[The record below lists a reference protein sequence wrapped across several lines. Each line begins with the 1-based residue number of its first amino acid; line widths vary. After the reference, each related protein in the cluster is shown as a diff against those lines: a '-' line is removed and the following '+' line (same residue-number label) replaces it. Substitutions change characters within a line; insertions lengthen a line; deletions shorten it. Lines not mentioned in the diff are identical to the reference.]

1 MINYFPIKPIQLAFL
16 VLLLYYWCFSQALYC
31 GCLLLVALLL
41 LWKQYGFKRL
51 GQVCLCLVGFAGL
64 FLYQVQQA
72 NNAYRSAPSKLQHIQ
87 IIPDTLSVNGDLL
100 SFRGKADGRTYQAF
114 YRLSSE
120 NEQRWFKNLSQ
131 TVLLSGDIE
140 LAEATPQ
147 RNFGGF
153 DYRTYLKHEGIYRMA
168 TVSEITEIKAVS
180 SLTFVERLHEW
191 RRQAIVSIQQ
201 HFPAPMQHYM
211 TGLLFGYLDKS
222 FAEMSDIYTSLGIIH
237 LFALSGMQVGFF
249 VGIFRTFFLRL
260 GLRRDQ
266 VTVLQMPF
274 SFVYAGLTGFSVSVI
289 RSLLQ
294 AILAPFGIKRL
305 DNLALTMLSLF
316 LVMPSFLLT
325 TGGVLSFAFAFI
337 LSLVQFDDLT
347 RYSKIFAESIAISLG
362 SLPLLI
368 YFFSVFQPLSIVLT
382 ACFSFAFDVVLLP
395 LLSLVFLL
403 SPFVKLTFLNGLFV
417 FLEQII
423 KVTKGMIGAP
433 LVFGKPH
440 LAILLL
446 FFLILGILYDVYR
459 RKKLALF
466 LLAVVA
472 LLFFQ
477 TKHPLENEV
486 TVVDVGQG
494 DSLFLRD
501 VTGKT
506 LLIDVGGKVGFGK
519 KEAWQECFSDSNAER
534 TLIPYLKSRGVGKI
548 DQLVLTHT
556 DADHMGD
563 MLVLAQEMPIGE
575 VLVSQGSLTKTDFV
589 AKLQVMKT
597 KVRALQV
604 GDMLP
609 IMGSRLQVLY
619 PHDVGDGGNNDSM
632 VLYGQLLG
640 KRFLFTGDLE
650 KEGEQDLMA
659 TYSHLPVDVLKAGH
673 HGSKGSSSPEF
684 LAHISPQ
691 MALISAGE
699 KNRYKHP
706 HQETLERFN
715 QQGLRIYRTD
725 QEGAI
730 RFRGLTHWQ
739 IETVR

>member
-1 MINYFPIKPIQLAFL
+1 M
-16 VLLLYYWCFSQALYC
+16 
-31 GCLLLVALLL
+31 ALLL

-72 NNAYRSAPSKLQHIQ
+72 NSAYRSAPSKLQHIQ
-87 IIPDTLSVNGDLL
+87 IIPATLSVNGDLL

-120 NEQRWFKNLSQ
+120 NEQKWFKNLSQ

-274 SFVYAGLTGFSVSVI
+274 SFVYARLTGFSVSVI

-316 LVMPSFLLT
+316 LVIPSFLLT
-325 TGGVLSFAFAFI
+325 TGGVLSLAFAFI

-382 ACFSFAFDVVLLP
+382 AVSYTHLTLP
-395 LLSLVFLL
+395 
-403 SPFVKLTFLNGLFV
+403 P
-417 FLEQII
+417 
-423 KVTKGMIGAP
+423 
-433 LVFGKPH
+433 
-440 LAILLL
+440 ILR
-446 FFLILGILYDVYR
+446 V
-459 RKKLALF
+459 
-466 LLAVVA
+466 
-472 LLFFQ
+472 
-477 TKHPLENEV
+477 
-486 TVVDVGQG
+486 
-494 DSLFLRD
+494 
-501 VTGKT
+501 
-506 LLIDVGGKVGFGK
+506 
-519 KEAWQECFSDSNAER
+519 
-534 TLIPYLKSRGVGKI
+534 
-548 DQLVLTHT
+548 
-556 DADHMGD
+556 
-563 MLVLAQEMPIGE
+563 
-575 VLVSQGSLTKTDFV
+575 
-589 AKLQVMKT
+589 
-597 KVRALQV
+597 
-604 GDMLP
+604 
-609 IMGSRLQVLY
+609 
-619 PHDVGDGGNNDSM
+619 
-632 VLYGQLLG
+632 
-640 KRFLFTGDLE
+640 
-650 KEGEQDLMA
+650 
-659 TYSHLPVDVLKAGH
+659 
-673 HGSKGSSSPEF
+673 
-684 LAHISPQ
+684 
-691 MALISAGE
+691 
-699 KNRYKHP
+699 
-706 HQETLERFN
+706 
-715 QQGLRIYRTD
+715 
-725 QEGAI
+725 
-730 RFRGLTHWQ
+730 
-739 IETVR
+739 